1 MGEFTQNTWKNLP
14 KISHLI
20 KIKWT
25 MKQWSRHQ
33 SSTTAEPDHQ
43 TFTYSITARA
53 ITVGPFCPSHIQT
66 HVSSLGCFMY
76 SGKKQHSANAC
87 LHIYIWAARSHLDGT
102 LAWKGFGI
110 RSIKAGRRSPEG
122 EAGSDWFHYHT
133 TPFVSGPS
141 KQEVSCQQFERRDL
155 CSAQRATYFA
165 LLRDLL
171 FDSSGA
177 YLCYIFKDFTFSPN
191 LQNKPY
197 P

>member
-1 MGEFTQNTWKNLP
+1 
-14 KISHLI
+14 
-20 KIKWT
+20 
-25 MKQWSRHQ
+25 MKQWSTHQ
-33 SSTTAEPDHQ
+33 SVTTAEVDHK
-43 TFTYSITARA
+43 TFTYSFTAWT
-53 ITVGPFCPSHIQT
+53 ITVGSFCPSHFQT
-66 HVSSLGCFMY
+66 HVRSFGCFMY

-87 LHIYIWAARSHLDGT
+87 LQIWAARSHPDRTLDQGA
-102 LAWKGFGI
+102 LESEYKGRQKEAW
-110 RSIKAGRRSPEG
+110 RRSWEVT
-122 EAGSDWFHYHT
+122 DFTNHT
-133 TPFVSGPS
+133 TPFVSSPS

-177 YLCYIFKDFTFSPN
+177 YLCYIFKDFTFSIY